1 MIREKMAEPVID
13 IDTLVSELGLG
24 HAAAAGITDIRTYT
38 FRRYLHETGYTTA
51 TSLATIAETIRKNR
65 DLTDEDI
72 SALTGIDYGDVVEL
86 TGSLA
91 CDGIITSG
99 LLGNYTIDPAI
110 LS

>member
-1 MIREKMAEPVID
+1 M
-13 IDTLVSELGLG
+13 
-24 HAAAAGITDIRTYT
+24 
-38 FRRYLHETGYTTA
+38 
-51 TSLATIAETIRKNR
+51 
-65 DLTDEDI
+65 TDEDI

-86 TGSLA
+86 TGRLA